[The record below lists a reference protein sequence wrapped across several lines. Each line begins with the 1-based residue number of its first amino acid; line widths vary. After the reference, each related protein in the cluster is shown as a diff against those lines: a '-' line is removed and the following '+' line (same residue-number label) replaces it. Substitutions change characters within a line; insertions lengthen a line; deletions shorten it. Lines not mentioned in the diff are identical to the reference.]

1 LLIYPVI
8 SMDSAITH
16 WGSRESLLGKN
27 PTPEMLKHFSN
38 ALQVTAKTPPAFM
51 SHSMDDGVVPV
62 QNSIEYA
69 LAMKKLNVPCELHIY
84 ERGGHGYGLAKWSK
98 GTEATWSE
106 ACERWMKTAGL
117 LSGK

>member
-1 LLIYPVI
+1 
-8 SMDSAITH
+8 MMH

-27 PTPEMLKHFSN
+27 PTSEMIKHFSN

-51 SHSMDDGVVPV
+51 MHSMDDGVVPV

-69 LAMKKLNVPCELHIY
+69 LAMKKYNIPCELHIY
-84 ERGGHGYGLAKWSK
+84 EHGGHGYGLGMWSK
-98 GTEATWSE
+98 GTESTWTK
-106 ACERWMKTAGL
+106 ACEKWLEVKGL